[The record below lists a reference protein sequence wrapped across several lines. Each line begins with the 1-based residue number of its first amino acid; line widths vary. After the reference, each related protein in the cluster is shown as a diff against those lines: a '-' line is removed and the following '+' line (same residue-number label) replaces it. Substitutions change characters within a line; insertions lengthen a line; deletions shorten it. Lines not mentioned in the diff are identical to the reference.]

1 MSYHV
6 PDMDHD
12 SEITSKD
19 AGIFHEMMD
28 SEGYCPPNYGKSAW
42 DIFGEC
48 IMLAFLVF
56 ATPIVVLHI
65 IGWLGRLLN

>member
-1 MSYHV
+1 MNHYGY
-6 PDMDHD
+6 DMDFD
-12 SEITSKD
+12 NEITSKD
-19 AGIFHEMMD
+19 SGIFHEMMD
-28 SEGYCPPNYGKSAW
+28 SEAQSDSNYGKSAW

-65 IGWLGRLLN
+65 IGWLGGLLH